1 MWWHL
6 LERLDES
13 GQSGRGPVALGHGDE
28 NRVAAHPLTQVQ
40 HRRTVGLADDV
51 IGFPVAR
58 FTTVVDPNG
67 PLGNRGNHRSLVG
80 VSLLAGSSG
89 PQARRALQR
98 ECAGEDSGVDRL
110 HADPFGPVATRSAHT
125 ATGERSSVNSLITRS
140 RRGPGRV
147 SWCGRIR

>member
-58 FTTVVDPNG
+58 FTTVADLNG
-67 PLGNRGNHRSLVG
+67 PLGNRCSHRSFVG
-80 VSLLAGSSG
+80 V
-89 PQARRALQR
+89 
-98 ECAGEDSGVDRL
+98 CVV
-110 HADPFGPVATRSAHT
+110 H
-125 ATGERSSVNSLITRS
+125 RSS
-140 RRGPGRV
+140 
-147 SWCGRIR
+147 